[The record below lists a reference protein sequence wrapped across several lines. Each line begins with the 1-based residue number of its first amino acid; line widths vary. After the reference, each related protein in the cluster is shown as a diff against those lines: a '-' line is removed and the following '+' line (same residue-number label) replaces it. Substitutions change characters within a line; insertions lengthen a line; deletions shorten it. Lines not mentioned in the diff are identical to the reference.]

1 MGRHFGILT
10 LVVSSSDCGVRG
22 PRFESNRGR
31 LCLLRRPVRYAVL
44 GTGCAPLLQCHCQGQ
59 VVNLALHPSG
69 VAKSSTNFGW
79 GKGGNVISV
88 VWQVTLCDPIWHVS
102 FRSGVA
108 MYVANCYIR
117 TIRYDTRCYFNA
129 RSKADMSQL
138 NLPHGTNNYTV
149 TVT

>member
-1 MGRHFGILT
+1 MQSWARAAHLYCSATVKVWSSGQLS
-10 LVVSSSDCGVRG
+10 LVS
-22 PRFESNRGR
+22 
-31 LCLLRRPVRYAVL
+31 LW
-44 GTGCAPLLQCHCQGQ
+44 
-59 VVNLALHPSG
+59 

-117 TIRYDTRCYFNA
+117 TIQIRYQMLF
-129 RSKADMSQL
+129 
-138 NLPHGTNNYTV
+138 
-149 TVT
+149 